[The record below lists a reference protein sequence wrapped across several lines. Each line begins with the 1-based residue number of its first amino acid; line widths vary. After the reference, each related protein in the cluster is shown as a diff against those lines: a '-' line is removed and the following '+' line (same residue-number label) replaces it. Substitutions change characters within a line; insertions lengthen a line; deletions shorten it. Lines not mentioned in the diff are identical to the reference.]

1 MSPILGVWASAQ
13 QSAFVVTSSYESIST
28 VTVGSGGSSSVTFS
42 SIPSTYKHLQIR
54 AISRTSGS
62 AGGYVYMQ
70 YNGDTGSNYTRHQLW
85 GDGSSVQAYGAGA
98 ATQAVVAYQTLST
111 SLSNTFASVIVDIL
125 DYTNSNKY
133 KTYRVLNGYDVNGAG
148 GYVFFMS
155 SAWLSTSAINSIT
168 LYPEASQNF
177 GQYTQFALYGIKG
190 A

>member
-1 MSPILGVWASAQ
+1 MSPILGIWASQ
-13 QSAFVVTSSYESIST
+13 NYSRITSSYESIAT
-28 VTVGSGGSSSVTFS
+28 VTVGSGGSATISFT
-42 SIPSTYKHLQIR
+42 SIPATYTHLQIR

-70 YNGDTGSNYTRHQLW
+70 YNGDTGSNYTRHQLY
-85 GDGSSVQAYGAGA
+85 GDGSSAAAYGASA
-98 ATQAVVAYQTLST
+98 DTKALAAYQTIST
-111 SLSNTFASVIVDIL
+111 ALSNTFASIVLDIL
-125 DYTNSNKY
+125 DYANTNKY
-133 KTYRVLNGYDVNGAG
+133 KTFRVLNGYDVNGAG

-177 GQYTQFALYGIKG
+177 GQYTQFALYGIRG